1 MPKITDEQYRYLS
14 RAVYF
19 VGKFPHQYRKGRMV
33 TIHGRK
39 YVVEDVESN
48 EENGLQALAV
58 TPKNDPDELVIAYG
72 GTDPADINDALTDI
86 EFIALGREHRPL
98 EDGRDRL
105 REVIAENPRV
115 QELIS
120 RLGLDGTALLAA
132 RGSGDSQAVSALKF
146 AHRVAGGRTFTTTGH
161 SLGASLAIYVAVKLR
176 MSSTCFNGTGHQRHP
191 VRRRMRLHQKPP
203 LRVQKLPHPRRH
215 HRQRHSRP
223 SRLRNHRR
231 GTARIP

>member
-48 EENGLQALAV
+48 DANGLQALAV
-58 TPKNDPDELVIAYG
+58 TPKDAPDELVIAYG
-72 GTDPADINDALTDI
+72 GTDPADIKDALTDV
-86 EFIALGREHRPL
+86 ELIALGREHRPL

-115 QELIS
+115 Q
-120 RLGLDGTALLAA
+120 
-132 RGSGDSQAVSALKF
+132 
-146 AHRVAGGRTFTTTGH
+146 
-161 SLGASLAIYVAVKLR
+161 
-176 MSSTCFNGTGHQRHP
+176 
-191 VRRRMRLHQKPP
+191 
-203 LRVQKLPHPRRH
+203 
-215 HRQRHSRP
+215 
-223 SRLRNHRR
+223 
-231 GTARIP
+231 

>member
-48 EENGLQALAV
+48 EKNGLQALAV
-58 TPKNDPDELVIAYG
+58 TPKDDPDELVIAYG
-72 GTDPADINDALTDI
+72 GTDPADIRDALTDI

-146 AHRVAGGRTFTTTGH
+146 AHRAAGGRTFTT
-161 SLGASLAIYVAVKLR
+161 
-176 MSSTCFNGTGHQRHP
+176 TGHQRHP

-203 LRVQKLPHPRRH
+203 LRVQKLPQPRRH
-215 HRQRHSRP
+215 HRQRHSRS
-223 SRLRNHRR
+223 SRLRNH
-231 GTARIP
+231 ARIP

>member
-1 MPKITDEQYRYLS
+1 MRRIEISLPTGYNQMCNRFPSVSVFQRQASRMSDNGRKEVAPMPKITDEQYRYLS

-19 VGKFPHQYRKGRMV
+19 VGKFPNQYRKGRMV

-48 EENGLQALAV
+48 EKNGLQALAV
-58 TPKNDPDELVIAYG
+58 TPKDALDELVIAYG
-72 GTDPADINDALTDI
+72 GTDPADIRDALTDI

-132 RGSGDSQAVSALKF
+132 RDPATPRPF
-146 AHRVAGGRTFTTTGH
+146 
-161 SLGASLAIYVAVKLR
+161 LR
-176 MSSTCFNGTGHQRHP
+176 
-191 VRRRMRLHQKPP
+191 
-203 LRVQKLPHPRRH
+203 
-215 HRQRHSRP
+215 
-223 SRLRNHRR
+223 
-231 GTARIP
+231 